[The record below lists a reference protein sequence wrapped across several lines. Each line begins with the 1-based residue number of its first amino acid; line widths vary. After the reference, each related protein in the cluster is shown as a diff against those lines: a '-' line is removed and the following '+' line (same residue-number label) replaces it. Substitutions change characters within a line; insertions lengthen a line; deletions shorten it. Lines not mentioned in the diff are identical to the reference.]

1 MLNKYVR
8 TMDDSNELIDKK
20 IVKDLLK
27 YYLIM
32 I

>member
-1 MLNKYVR
+1 MSKYVR
-8 TMDDSNELIDKK
+8 VMDDSNELIDKK

-32 I
+32 M

>member
-1 MLNKYVR
+1 MNKYVR
-8 TMDDSNELIDKK
+8 VMDDSNELIDKK